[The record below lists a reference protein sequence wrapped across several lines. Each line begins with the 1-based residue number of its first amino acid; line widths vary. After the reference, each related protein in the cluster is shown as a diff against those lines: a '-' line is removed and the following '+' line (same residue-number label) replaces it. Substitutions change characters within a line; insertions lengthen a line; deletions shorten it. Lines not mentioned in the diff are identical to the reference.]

1 MRKKQTT
8 VWVYKAHVPKFN
20 TEEKAKLLSR
30 IKTIIEKLPKLA
42 GRISRVDMRANR
54 IYLYELVEQFKTED
68 VIYIKPLIEE
78 KYLEY
83 PYARLT
89 FNDSQGENCTL
100 DWQRHNGQWITLDTG
115 TLAECLAAIEKDGT
129 WF

>member
-20 TEEKAKLLSR
+20 TEEKTKLLSR

-68 VIYIKPLIEE
+68 VIYIKPLIEK

-89 FNDSQGENCTL
+89 LNDSQGENCTL
-100 DWQRHNGQWITLDTG
+100 DWQRHNSQWITLDTG
-115 TLAECLAAIEKDGT
+115 TLGECLAAIEKDGT